1 MAKTTVQRTQWTRVS
16 PSDYDL
22 DDMVD
27 TLERVVSVEL
37 ETGLR
42 VQVLR
47 AVPLP
52 SNDKWAIKRAV
63 QDDGTWAE
71 VTVTRRGQYVY
82 VVVVHEE

>member
-1 MAKTTVQRTQWTRVS
+1 MATTKWTRVS

-22 DDMVD
+22 DDIVD
-27 TLERVVSVEL
+27 TLERAVSVEL

-52 SNDKWAIKRAV
+52 GKDKWAIRRAIK
-63 QDDGTWAE
+63 DDSGTWAD

-82 VVVVHEE
+82 VVIVHEE